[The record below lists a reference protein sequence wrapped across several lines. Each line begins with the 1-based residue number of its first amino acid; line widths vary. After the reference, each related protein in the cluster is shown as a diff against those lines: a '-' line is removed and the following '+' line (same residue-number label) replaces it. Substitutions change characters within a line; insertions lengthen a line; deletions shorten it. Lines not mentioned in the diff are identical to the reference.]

1 MKFYLLAVVI
11 LIAASVS
18 FLSCSNNS
26 PVSPDNTEKNYYNWS
41 IASEGLEG
49 ITSISAGSSNVV
61 FASGIKSYRISD
73 GIRTEINF
81 HDEKFTPVD
90 VKAFDDNYAV
100 FLGYK
105 SFPSDT
111 AFFKIYSNGTVRSY
125 SLALKQGDFL
135 NEVFILDKDKF
146 YITNEGPITWYEF
159 NKGVFTEHNL
169 PNNHAALKFT
179 KMNNEI
185 FLISKY
191 ENNAF
196 NVFFKIENGSAA
208 EVRTEAPDG
217 KLFFLN
223 NDIIKV
229 IEEDMAVE
237 YFNYTNAGWNK
248 FYSSYTNSNGEKA
261 VYLSGSSKDFFS
273 IITLDNQYNFHAS
286 VWNGR
291 EYKQQENFP
300 SGLTSFNTLGKAS
313 NYKDGAYYFY
323 HSEVKKLFR
332 AVKNN

>member
-1 MKFYLLAVVI
+1 MKLYLFAFII
-11 LIAASVS
+11 LIAASAS
-18 FLSCSNNS
+18 FLSCNNDS
-26 PVSPDNTEKNYYNWS
+26 PVGTNTSSGNYYSWS
-41 IASEGLEG
+41 IVSEGLEG

-61 FASGIKSYRISD
+61 FASGIKSYRIAN

-90 VKAFDDNYAV
+90 VKAYDENYAV

-111 AFFKIYSNGTVRSY
+111 AFYKIYSNGTVKSY

-146 YITNEGPITWYEF
+146 YTTNEGPITWYEF
-159 NKGVFTEHNL
+159 NKGVFTEHTL

-185 FLISKY
+185 YLISKY
-191 ENNAF
+191 ENNSF
-196 NVFFKIENGSAA
+196 NVFFKIENGSAIK
-208 EVRTEAPDG
+208 VRNEAPDG

-223 NDIIKV
+223 NGIIKV
-229 IEEDMAVE
+229 KEEDFSVE
-237 YFNYTNAGWNK
+237 YYTYTSAGWNK
-248 FYSSYTNSNGEKA
+248 FYSSYTNSNGERV
-261 VYLSGSSKDFFS
+261 VYISGDSKDFFS
-273 IITLDNQYNFHAS
+273 VITLDNQYNFHGN

-291 EYKQQENFP
+291 EYIQQENFP
-300 SGLTSFNTLGKAS
+300 SGLTSFNTLGKAG
-313 NYKDGAYYFY
+313 NFKDGAYYFY
-323 HSEVKKLFR
+323 HSDTKKIYR
-332 AVKNN
+332 AKKN